1 MNNVQEK
8 CRRHQMDFIFQLI
21 GCIQAYKKNFRM
33 TPHNEQEIKVVFD
46 ISIL

>member
-8 CRRHQMDFIFQLI
+8 GRRHQMDFIFQLI

-33 TPHNEQEIKVVFD
+33 TPHNE
-46 ISIL
+46 